1 MRWIV
6 LALLL
11 ANIGL
16 FAWFQTA
23 GRPSVAPVDTAT
35 RPVAEEGERIR
46 LVREVPRDQLSAVE
60 VQRPEPGSQAQG
72 EQLCTLIGP
81 FAEEYQGQDI
91 VERLRALQVEASLRE
106 IEMRGQMRYWVYLTP
121 LGSKREAFSKLR
133 ELQAAGVDS
142 YVIPKGSL
150 TNGISFGIF
159 SELERA
165 RSLAAELQ
173 ERGIDAKSREEP
185 ETYLER
191 WIVLSPGAA
200 EGLAEDF
207 WAQLQLEYPDLDR
220 RQNLCSEV
228 SGDAETP

>member
-16 FAWFQTA
+16 FAWFQAA
-23 GRPSVAPVDTAT
+23 GRPSGAPVDTAA
-35 RPVAEEGERIR
+35 RPLAEEGARIQ
-46 LVREVPRDQLSAVE
+46 LVGEVPRDQLRAAAAPPKPKPRQQKSDT
-60 VQRPEPGSQAQG
+60 P

-91 VERLRALQVEASLRE
+91 VERLQALQVEASLRE
-106 IEMRGQMRYWVYLTP
+106 IEMPGQMRYWVFLAP
-121 LGSKREAFSKLR
+121 LGSKREAFNKLR

-159 SELERA
+159 SERERA
-165 RSLAAELQ
+165 RSLAAELR
-173 ERGIDAKSREEP
+173 ERGIDARSREEP

-191 WIVLSPGAA
+191 WIVLPPGAA
-200 EGLAEDF
+200 EGLAADF
-207 WAQLQLEYPDLDR
+207 WTQLQLEYPDLDR

-228 SGDAETP
+228 VGE